1 MATSHRDPI
10 TIPETQ
16 RAWMVV
22 RSGEPSK
29 ALRLDEHA
37 SVSRKL
43 EKGEVLVKVQA
54 AALNPMCV
62 PPSVHAM

>member
-1 MATSHRDPI
+1 
-10 TIPETQ
+10 
-16 RAWMVV
+16 MVV

-37 SVSRKL
+37 PVSRKL

-54 AALNPMCV
+54 AALNPMHV
-62 PPSVHAM
+62 SPLIHAIFTSMLT

>member
-1 MATSHRDPI
+1 
-10 TIPETQ
+10 
-16 RAWMVV
+16 MVV

-37 SVSRKL
+37 PVSRKL

-62 PPSVHAM
+62 PPPSYIAEYSKLVGVEVTR